1 MAEDASAALGAPQL
15 AGSFVGP
22 KGLTRSMTARA
33 AGGAVGAAISGGG
46 AGAEGTPHFG
56 RVGYLAVTEGELALV
71 KTKSAM
77 LGLKMKPTDEVL
89 ARVPRSEIASTELDK
104 GALKSALKI
113 EFTGG
118 GVWEFEVPKAN
129 RKTAEQVVSALGGRV
144 V

>member
-1 MAEDASAALGAPQL
+1 MASDASAALGAPEL

-33 AGGAVGAAISGGG
+33 AGGAVGAAISGG
-46 AGAEGTPHFG
+46 AGAEGTPQFG

-71 KTKSAM
+71 RTKSAM

-89 ARVPRSEIASTELDK
+89 ARVSRSEIATAELDK

-113 EFTGG
+113 EFSGG
-118 GVWEFEVPKAN
+118 GVWEFEIPKAN